1 MKKKKKDGKKSA
13 GERTGKIVAE
23 TSNATVMTD
32 GNFWWVEQYEAERRK
47 ERR

>member
-1 MKKKKKDGKKSA
+1 MKKKKKDGKQS
-13 GERTGKIVAE
+13 TGKIVAK
-23 TSNATVMTD
+23 TRNATVMTD